1 MVNCFLLLLS
11 GLNLFEVRE
20 MLKSVKNKITTK
32 EKREV

>member
-11 GLNLFEVRE
+11 GLNLFETRE
-20 MLKSVKNKITTK
+20 MLKSIKNKITTK